1 LLTNSPKALA
11 HAMNVGLDSYLD
23 TRLALLLYRNVYSNK
38 GGVELERLASLLL
51 SALAANPHNVEAWD
65 VLFAH
70 FRATTLTSKVL
81 LNEAYR
87 VFKPVA
93 SLYPST
99 YEALLG
105 AIATNF
111 VCDASAGA
119 GGVLPWLLSEIEQTA
134 EACETPMRVAL
145 KIAILPCLQAPT
157 IPTMATLLTMA
168 QDHHPSCR
176 ACRGPTPT
184 STR

>member
-1 LLTNSPKALA
+1 
-11 HAMNVGLDSYLD
+11 MCIRDS
-23 TRLALLLYRNVYSNK
+23 VYSNK

-145 KIAILPCLQAPT
+145 KIAILPCLQGRQWRGSGRSRPT
-157 IPTMATLLTMA
+157 V
-168 QDHHPSCR
+168 R
-176 ACRGPTPT
+176 WACRCPCTCAA
-184 STR
+184 SSREWRSR

>member
-1 LLTNSPKALA
+1 
-11 HAMNVGLDSYLD
+11 MNVGLDSYLD

-111 VCDASAGA
+111 VCDPSAGA

-168 QDHHPSCR
+168 QDRHLSCR